1 MAWLSREPGIAPL
14 HRLPRLQ
21 GANLQNAG
29 AHPVFQ
35 PPPHDG
41 AVALRDDDIEGDR
54 PAEKMRLASPV
65 GRIVEAEHD
74 GNAGPDARMRRGR
87 NRELEWRDTRCG
99 HARSPD
105 HQQSGEGRVTCHGV
119 TCRDPSSSST
129 FLSGLNTSS
138 VPDELPPHRMPARAL
153 LDV

>member
-1 MAWLSREPGIAPL
+1 GTTRRWRVKWRTKRISGARRSAGTRRRRRLGADLDSGPGGPQGFRSVGRQDPLETVMAWLSREPGIAPL

-74 GNAGPDARMRRGR
+74 GNAGPD
-87 NRELEWRDTRCG
+87 
-99 HARSPD
+99 
-105 HQQSGEGRVTCHGV
+105 
-119 TCRDPSSSST
+119 
-129 FLSGLNTSS
+129 
-138 VPDELPPHRMPARAL
+138 
-153 LDV
+153 